1 MYIEEK
7 RIQLKNEKEA
17 FFRNPV
23 ETEANE
29 MIAFLRT
36 VSSETPYLLRYPEE
50 FDFLKVSGCAMWLF
64 HKRKQCLC
72 VK

>member
-17 FFRNPV
+17 FIRNPV
-23 ETEANE
+23 KTEANE

-50 FDFLKVSGCAMWLF
+50 FDFE
-64 HKRKQCLC
+64 
-72 VK
+72 